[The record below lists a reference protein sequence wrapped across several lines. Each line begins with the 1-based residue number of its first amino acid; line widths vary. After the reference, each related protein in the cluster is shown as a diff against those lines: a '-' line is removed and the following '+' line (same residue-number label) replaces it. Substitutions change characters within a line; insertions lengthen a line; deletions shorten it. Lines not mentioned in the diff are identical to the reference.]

1 VPLPDLTPAD
11 VCAIVVTFN
20 PDDSSV
26 ECINTIIETAVHTV
40 IIDNCSDESSR
51 EKLRRFKGD
60 KVTLVENGVNAGVAA
75 GHNLGI
81 QAATAKG
88 FRWFL
93 LFDQDTKIF
102 PSTIQSLIRVY
113 IDCSAELGDKLG
125 MLGSNY
131 YHLLEDGTIAEGKVP
146 LCHGKLW
153 SRENLIITSGTLIG
167 REKFETIG
175 LFREDFFIDH
185 IDHDYCLRAQH
196 RGLVIARTAL
206 PLTIHRLGQL
216 TTRRPWLA
224 LGKKKLL
231 SCYSPLRRYYQIRNF
246 ITLAREY
253 EKEFPGVISFI
264 RNSIRRE
271 TMRALKYEGRFRR
284 NLMSVVLAF
293 QHSRRGISGKYAG
306 RFAL

>member
-1 VPLPDLTPAD
+1 M
-11 VCAIVVTFN
+11 VTYN
-20 PDDSSV
+20 PDDSSL
-26 ECINTIIETAVHTV
+26 ECIGTIIDAAVHT
-40 IIDNCSDESSR
+40 IIVDNFSGEASR
-51 EKLRRFKGD
+51 AKLRRLKNE
-60 KVTLVENGVNAGVAA
+60 KISLIENNTNAGVAA

-81 QAATAKG
+81 QAALARG
-88 FRWFL
+88 YRWFL

-102 PSTIQSLIRVY
+102 PSTIRSLIQVY
-113 IDCSAELGDKLG
+113 TDCLAEFGDKLG
-125 MLGSNY
+125 LLGSNY

-146 LCHGKLW
+146 LCHGKAW
-153 SRENLIITSGTLIG
+153 SVENLIITSGTLIG
-167 REKFETIG
+167 WEKFQAIG
-175 LFREDFFIDH
+175 PFREDFFIDH

-253 EKEFPGVISFI
+253 EKEFPGAIGFI
-264 RNSIRRE
+264 RQSIRRE

-293 QHSRRGISGKYAG
+293 QHSRRGITGKYAG
-306 RFAL
+306 RIAL